1 MTIDYRRANLLI
13 RSDQYP
19 LPLAERL
26 IRHVSQYKYYIQ
38 LDLGEG
44 YYNIKCTDTL
54 TRKLLAFKTGDG
66 KLYYWNVMP
75 QGSKNAPAIFQAA
88 MEKILA
94 HHIDQGT
101 ARVYLDDLV
110 LCSHTIDD
118 LLHTFDDVLTLF
130 GSRGMRFK
138 FSKSNVLVTR
148 ITILGRIVSNGQ
160 ISIDQTK
167 LSGIHNFGTPTT
179 NTDVRSFCGILNWI
193 KPHIPNLATILAPLY
208 ALTGDTPGDTP
219 LPTPKG
225 KTRKIHWTPEAETA
239 FQAAKQCVSAAHTLH
254 LFNPSWETVST
265 HDASTIGAGALL
277 LQRPSRIEPW
287 QLVYC
292 WRHSWNC
299 IR

>member
-110 LCSHTIDD
+110 LCS
-118 LLHTFDDVLTLF
+118 L
-130 GSRGMRFK
+130 
-138 FSKSNVLVTR
+138 
-148 ITILGRIVSNGQ
+148 
-160 ISIDQTK
+160 
-167 LSGIHNFGTPTT
+167 
-179 NTDVRSFCGILNWI
+179 
-193 KPHIPNLATILAPLY
+193 
-208 ALTGDTPGDTP
+208 TP
-219 LPTPKG
+219 LTTYFIPSTMYLPS
-225 KTRKIHWTPEAETA
+225 
-239 FQAAKQCVSAAHTLH
+239 SAHAVCASNSL
-254 LFNPSWETVST
+254 NPMCSS
-265 HDASTIGAGALL
+265 HAS
-277 LQRPSRIEPW
+277 RS
-287 QLVYC
+287 
-292 WRHSWNC
+292 
-299 IR
+299 